1 VTLSLLCVIDGGYDE
16 CVQEVVLRRVAP
28 LASMT
33 RAVTALVMHSAPE
46 LFDQLNASGVDCRAG
61 SGGTPDW
68 AAIRELAILAGKCK
82 ADVLYAHGQTAH
94 VLCALTGPLLGLPVI
109 AHLTTPVA
117 LADAHAQAL
126 CGSWV
131 IVANDFARSQA
142 LAVGCRNVAV
152 VPTPARAA
160 AKTRRERRGPVVG
173 FCGTWLDAHGAI
185 TFLRA
190 AHAVSTVRRDVR
202 FRVAVPD
209 AGSGLHGALH
219 GLLRRVIDFAPLRFG
234 GNGFAAHCDL
244 HVHAAEQDA
253 THVTLVDAIASG
265 LPVVATTAGGSAELC
280 RLTRRLR
287 LYRAG
292 DEDAL
297 VTAMLAAC
305 DDARSDVQRPLAT
318 LDETAAAVLQIAHAV
333 AQRDAQREAEIT
345 A

>member
-1 VTLSLLCVIDGGYDE
+1 VTLSILCVVDGGYDE

-28 LASMT
+28 LAAMT
-33 RAVTALVMHSAPE
+33 RAVSALLMHSAPE
-46 LFDQLNASGVDCRAG
+46 LFEQLCARGVDCRAG

-68 AAIRELAILAGKCK
+68 AAIRELAILAGECK
-82 ADVLYAHGQTAH
+82 ADVLYAHGETAH

-109 AHLTTPVA
+109 AHLTTPVS

-126 CGSWV
+126 CGSCV

-142 LAVGCRNVAV
+142 LAVGCRNVVV
-152 VPTPARAA
+152 VPTAARAA
-160 AKTRRERRGPVVG
+160 AKAARERRAPVMG
-173 FCGTWLDAHGAI
+173 FCGTWLDSHGAI

-190 AHAVSTVRRDVR
+190 VNAFSTVRRDVR
-202 FRVAVPD
+202 FRMAVPD
-209 AGSGLHGALH
+209 AGSGLRGALN
-219 GLLRRVIDFAPLRFG
+219 GPLRDLVEFAPLRFG
-234 GNGFAAHCDL
+234 PAGFAARCDV
-244 HVHAAEQDA
+244 HVHAASHDA
-253 THVTLVDAIASG
+253 THVTIADAIASG
-265 LPVVATTAGGSAELC
+265 LPVIATTAGGSAELC

-305 DDARSDVQRPLAT
+305 DDARCEPLRPLAT
-318 LDETAAAVLQIAHAV
+318 ADETARAVLQIARAV
-333 AQRDAQREAEIT
+333 APRDAQREAEIT